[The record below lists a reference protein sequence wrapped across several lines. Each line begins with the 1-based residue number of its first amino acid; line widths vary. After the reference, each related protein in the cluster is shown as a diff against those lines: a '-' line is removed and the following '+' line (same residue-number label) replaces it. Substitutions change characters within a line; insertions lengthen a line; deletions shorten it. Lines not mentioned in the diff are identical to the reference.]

1 MEYLICATLT
11 IIILVQ
17 VCVIF
22 MVWRINTHLEK
33 KNSDLLDRLMAPDFY
48 TYQKARESETKKMEV
63 IKAEE
68 FIERYAAENDG
79 LRVD

>member
-1 MEYLICATLT
+1 MEYLILAITTT
-11 IIILVQ
+11 IIIVL
-17 VCVIF
+17 VCVIC
-22 MVWRINTHLEK
+22 MMWRLNTSLEK
-33 KNSDLLDRLMAPDFY
+33 KNSDLLDRLTAPDFY